1 VILRILKQVTLS
13 GVGSFPAGAVV
24 NIPSDVAPDWI
35 ASGKARYHDG
45 KPFVAESKA
54 VSPAENKMEAPPAE
68 NKKAKP
74 KRKRKK

>member
-1 VILRILKQVTLS
+1 MLLRILKQVTLS

-35 ASGKARYHDG
+35 ALGIARYHDG
-45 KPFVAESKA
+45 TPFVKA
-54 VSPAENKMEAPPAE
+54 VAPTDNKMEAPPAE